1 MLQLFAFFDISKG
14 VQTKVYF
21 FQGLALLIYLCLVML
36 IGQHVLT
43 LGALLQVIA
52 SL

>member
-1 MLQLFAFFDISKG
+1 MLQLSVFFDISKG
-14 VQTKVYF
+14 VQEKAYF
-21 FQGLALLIYLCLVML
+21 FQGLALLIYLGLVML

-43 LGALLQVIA
+43 LGALLLVIA